1 MSLVD
6 KKSLYDRNDRNTLGG
21 NVGTNSPA
29 QGKYFAEDGQNMNSP
44 FRTKGGPV
52 DDLHKTLLEEDVFS
66 NNTGVTYYK
75 SPNKSPFQDL
85 NTSADPTTYS
95 GQIANPTLGQFGGP
109 YKNVGPADGFY

>member
-6 KKSLYDRNDRNTLGG
+6 KKSLYDRNSRENLGG
-21 NVGTNSPA
+21 NVGTNPPA
-29 QGKYFAEDGQNMNSP
+29 AGKYFAEDGQNMNSP

-66 NNTGVTYYK
+66 NNTGTVYKK

-85 NTSADPTTYS
+85 HPGATDNFS
-95 GQIANPTLGQFGGP
+95 GQLPNPTLGQFGGP
-109 YKNVGPADGFY
+109 YKNIGPTDGYY

>member
-21 NVGTNSPA
+21 YVGTNSPA

-52 DDLHKTLLEEDVFS
+52 DDLHKALLETDVTS
-66 NNTGVTYYK
+66 KNTGVTYLK
-75 SPNKSPFQDL
+75 SPSKSPYQDL
-85 NTSADPTTYS
+85 HPGATDNFS
-95 GQIANPTLGQFGGP
+95 GQLSNPTLGQFGGP
-109 YKNVGPADGFY
+109 YKNVGPTDGYY